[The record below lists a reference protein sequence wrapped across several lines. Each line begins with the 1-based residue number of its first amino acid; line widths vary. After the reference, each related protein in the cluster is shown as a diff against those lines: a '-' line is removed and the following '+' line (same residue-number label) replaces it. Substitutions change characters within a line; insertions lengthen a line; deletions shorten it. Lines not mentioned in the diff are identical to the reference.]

1 MKNTYTVTAKS
12 CENPNITIEY
22 KGLCGE
28 CLDECVEELNTAFRS
43 VEVICEQTGEVAYS
57 LYVGA
62 DWFVPFGSHGEVI
75 DEVYDIVS
83 SCEEEEEEDD
93 DEEVEDLQLHF
104 AIDF

>member
-1 MKNTYTVTAKS
+1 MKNSYTVIAKS

-28 CLDECVEELNTAFRS
+28 CIDECVEELNTAFRS
-43 VEVICEQTGEVAYS
+43 VEVICEQTGEVVYS
-57 LYVGA
+57 RYVGA

-83 SCEEEEEEDD
+83 SCEEEEDD
-93 DEEVEDLQLHF
+93 DEEEDCCFQMKF
-104 AIDF
+104 EID